1 MVFSSCSGFSW
12 SAGNSTGSERA
23 TLIRGW
29 RRSWRLGRHRNNRLN
44 ARSKRMKHT
53 LVRIAIGVPAAF
65 NALSAIG
72 GGIVLLAGTYKD
84 GILIEREGKPSSR
97 WSGYKTRRSA
107 I

>member
-1 MVFSSCSGFSW
+1 
-12 SAGNSTGSERA
+12 
-23 TLIRGW
+23 
-29 RRSWRLGRHRNNRLN
+29 
-44 ARSKRMKHT
+44 MKHT

-107 I
+107 ITPFPRSSWRLASAGVRSSPRCWSSQAAKRANSRL